1 MSLPVYIGIF
11 LTSSSRAQLLRDFPP
26 VYENVFGEHVTLIFK
41 PKEDDLRDY
50 ALGSIVR
57 LKVVGYA
64 QDQNGSAVL
73 VDLPSE
79 IKTSPGQRPHITIST
94 GPGIKPFYS
103 NKLIANSSNIERVS
117 PKTYQGIMDE
127 FPRKRKASAELV
139 AERWLHSKI
148 KI

>member
-11 LTSSSRAQLLRDFPP
+11 LTPSSRQQLLRDFPP
-26 VYENVFGEHVTLIFK
+26 VYANVFADHVTLIFK
-41 PKEDDLRDY
+41 PKESDLAKFDF
-50 ALGSIVR
+50 GSIVR

-79 IKTSPGQRPHITIST
+79 IEKKPGQKPHITIST
-94 GPGIKPFYS
+94 APGIKPFYS
-103 NKLIANSSNIERVS
+103 NKLIAKPSNIERVS
-117 PKTYQGIMDE
+117 PKTYQGIIDE
-127 FPRKRKASAELV
+127 FPRKRKASAEIV

-148 KI
+148 KV